1 MSKSL
6 TQKIDDK
13 IDVLLDRITS
23 SCSSTDVEKIASGVD
38 TLLHA
43 RSRAFEIEYGDEDE
57 DGEDTPSKNAASNE
71 DAASSDAASAEKK
84 DASAAGG
91 GEPPTPPP
99 AAAA

>member
-1 MSKSL
+1 MSL

-57 DGEDTPSKNAASNE
+57 EDEDGEDTPNENAGTNK

-91 GEPPTPPP
+91 GEPPTPTP
-99 AAAA
+99 AA

>member
-57 DGEDTPSKNAASNE
+57 EDEGEEKDTKE
-71 DAASSDAASAEKK
+71 DAASSDAASVEKK

-99 AAAA
+99 AA